1 MGHWQASETTLSDS
15 TLVFLLIG
23 VAAAMMASNRVRFD
37 FVALLVVVVLIVSG
51 VLSVSEALS
60 GFSNTAVIVVAG
72 LFVVGEMLDRTGV
85 ARAIGNMILERC
97 GKSELLLLVL
107 IMLSAGLIGSVMSST
122 AVVAIFI
129 PIVLRIAAETGIAAT
144 RILIPVSYAALISG
158 MTTLIASPPNL
169 VVSAELVS
177 SGYQRLGFFS
187 FSMIGLSVLVVAV
200 IYMVAVGRHLLPDD
214 RPAGGPLHGRRT
226 IEDLWL
232 QYDLDRHTEAVE
244 VTPHSRLAG
253 QQLGAAGLGTEFGIR
268 VLARVRHA
276 GRDTEVISLPNST
289 MELEPGDVLV
299 LMAADAAQVQRLID
313 EKRLQ
318 KFAAYKKQ
326 LQRWAWEIGMAS
338 VLIHP
343 DSTLIG
349 HSLVEARFR
358 TRYGLQAIGM
368 RQGAVAIRDLETHK
382 LAAGD
387 SLMLHGP
394 WSRIDALREENHE
407 FILTDM
413 PAEREDVIEAYKKAS
428 TALLILGA
436 MVLLSVLDVAPLVVC
451 VLGAAM
457 GAVTSGCLSAEQ
469 AYRSVNWSSLVLVAG
484 MLPLADALQATGGST
499 LIVDGLL
506 NVFGSSGP
514 NAMFT
519 VLFFLTAALGLVLS
533 NTASAVLVVPIAITA
548 AQVLQV
554 SPYPFAL
561 AVLIAASAAY
571 STPVST
577 PVVTL
582 VVEPGRYSFMDFVKV
597 GVPLL
602 VLTWLVALVVTPL
615 VFPYQPG

>member
-1 MGHWQASETTLSDS
+1 VLNES
-15 TLVFLLIG
+15 TIVFLIIG
-23 VAAAMMASNRVRFD
+23 IAAMLMASNRVRFD
-37 FVALLVVVVLIVSG
+37 VVALMVMMALIVSG
-51 VLSVSEALS
+51 ILSVPEALS
-60 GFSNTAVIVVAG
+60 GFGNTAVVVVGG

-85 ARAIGNMILERC
+85 ARAVGDVILKRG
-97 GKSELLLLVL
+97 GKSELQLLVL
-107 IMLSAGLIGSVMSST
+107 IMVSAGLLGSAMSST

-129 PIVLRIAAETGIAAT
+129 PVVLRIAAQTGVAAT
-144 RILIPVSYAALISG
+144 RILIPMSYAALISG

-177 SGYQRLGFFS
+177 NGYRALGFFS
-187 FSMIGLSVLVVAV
+187 FSLIGLAVLAVAV
-200 IYMVAVGRHLLPDD
+200 FYVVVFGRQMLPDD
-214 RPAGGPLHGRRT
+214 RTEDATTRRRRT
-226 IEDLWL
+226 IEELWW
-232 QYDLDRHTEAVE
+232 QYDLDKYADAVE
-244 VTPHSRLAG
+244 ITAESPLAG
-253 QQLGAAGLGTEFGIR
+253 QQLGATGLGTRYGTR
-268 VLARVRHA
+268 VLVRVRRA
-276 GRDTEVISLPNST
+276 GRDKEAISLPTST

-299 LMAADAAQVQRLID
+299 LIAAERAQVQHLMD
-313 EKRLQ
+313 EQKLR
-318 KFAAYKKQ
+318 KFAAFEQ
-326 LQRWAWEIGMAS
+326 QTQRWAWEIGMAS

-343 DSTLIG
+343 DSALIG
-349 HSLVEARFR
+349 RSLTETRFR
-358 TRYGLQAIGM
+358 TRYGLQAIGA
-368 RQGAVAIRDLETHK
+368 RQGATPIRNVETHK

-394 WSRIDALREENHE
+394 WSRIDALSNENHE
-407 FILTDM
+407 FVLTDV
-413 PAEREDVIEAYKKAS
+413 PAEREDIVEAFRKAP

-457 GAVTSGCLSAEQ
+457 AAVVTGCLSAEQ
-469 AYRSVNWSSLVLVAG
+469 AYRSVRWNSLVLVAG
-484 MLPLADALQATGGST
+484 MLPLADALQATGGSD
-499 LIVDGLL
+499 LIVRALL
-506 NVFGSSGP
+506 DAFGKAGP

-548 AQVLQV
+548 AQALEV
-554 SPYPFAL
+554 SPYPFAI

-582 VVEPGRYSFMDFVKV
+582 VVEPGRYRFMDFVKV
-597 GVPLL
+597 GTPLL
-602 VLTWLVALVVTPL
+602 VLTWLVALFVTPL